1 MNPFL
6 YGEFVKGPAFIN
18 REKEIK
24 DLRRD
29 LSDSQKIFLISPRRY
44 GKTSLVLRVK
54 HDLEKKGIKVAY
66 VDLFKCS
73 SVEQMVAAL
82 AKELSKFE
90 AVTFEK
96 VFKFIKDI
104 ISALRPIIS
113 IDKEGN
119 VSVQIDAKPKEQETL
134 SILEDLLNF
143 AQRYADKHHAR
154 VVILLDEFQEV
165 LKFSD
170 QKIEKYLRAIVQAQ
184 DRVGYVFCGS
194 KKEIIEGMVMNKSRA
209 FYGIGPVISLDKIN
223 IITWEKYLSNT
234 FSKHGFRCND
244 KIPGVIVQ
252 KAHGIPYYIQY
263 IAHELYDNYCHS
275 KKFDIE
281 HIDETIR
288 NIVKRNISSYETIWD
303 NLTGVQQRMLEGI
316 ASGTIEN
323 IFSNEFLQ
331 RHQIGTRPGAEKTV
345 KLLIKKDILEKEKN
359 QYIISDLWFCEW
371 IKYYISG
378 NKDIDLYKP
387 NGGRKTV

>member
-6 YGEFVKGPAFIN
+6 YGEFVKGSAFIN

-24 DLRRD
+24 DLERD

-54 HDLEKKGIKVAY
+54 HDLEQKGIKVAY
-66 VDLFKCS
+66 IDLFKCS
-73 SVEQMVAAL
+73 SVERLAAAL

-90 AVTFEK
+90 SVTFEK

-113 IDKEGN
+113 IDKEGE
-119 VSVQIDAKPKEQETL
+119 VSVQIDAKPKEQETFN
-134 SILEDLLNF
+134 ILEDLLNY
-143 AQRYADKHHAR
+143 AQRYAEKHHAR

-170 QKIEKYLRAIVQAQ
+170 QKIEKFLRAIVQAQ
-184 DRVGYVFCGS
+184 DKVGYVFCGS

-223 IITWEKYLSNT
+223 TVAWEKYLSNT
-234 FSKHGFRCND
+234 FSKHGFKYDD
-244 KIPGVIVQ
+244 KIPGLIVQ

-263 IAHELYDNYCHS
+263 LAHELYDNYFHT
-275 KKFDIE
+275 KKFNIE
-281 HIDETIR
+281 HIDETIKT
-288 NIVKRNISSYETIWD
+288 IVKRNLSSYETIWE

-316 ASGTIEN
+316 ASETIEN
-323 IFSNEFLQ
+323 IFSNDFLL

-345 KLLIKKDILEKEKN
+345 KLLVKKDILEKEKN
-359 QYIISDLWFCEW
+359 RYVISDIWFYEW
-371 IKYYISG
+371 IKYNILRNTSSS
-378 NKDIDLYKP
+378 
-387 NGGRKTV
+387 